1 MCVGTS
7 LASVQSTLK
16 RYLPDFHVKSEP
28 ETNILDQCCVW
39 QWKAVYFSQGLS
51 VAGSQKGL
59 DDGRSNLVKE
69 IFKVYDRMPNG
80 FGPEYF

>member
-1 MCVGTS
+1 M
-7 LASVQSTLK
+7 
-16 RYLPDFHVKSEP
+16 
-28 ETNILDQCCVW
+28 
-39 QWKAVYFSQGLS
+39 
-51 VAGSQKGL
+51 AGSQKGL